1 MAFDIDQRYRI
12 KRSQLQEDAMRY
24 LVNELKVFKSL
35 SHLLVVSAVIGYN
48 NEQHNEFNKNAEP
61 VLMNSFSERS
71 YDIMNFLAY
80 AYTKEQSI
88 LKEQKQFA
96 HFEAYANGGFP
107 ILIDKLGV
115 DLIEKEKNDRKTII
129 RKYYQLLLTNG
140 FVKE

>member
-12 KRSQLQEDAMRY
+12 KRSQSQEDSMRY

-48 NEQHNEFNKNAEP
+48 NDQHNEFEKNAEP

-80 AYTKEQSI
+80 AYVKEQSV
-88 LKEQKQFA
+88 LKEQKQFV
-96 HFEAYANGGFP
+96 HFESYAHGGFP
-107 ILIDKLGV
+107 ILIDKLGIDLV
-115 DLIEKEKNDRKTII
+115 DKSKNDRKTII
-129 RKYYQLLLTNG
+129 RKYYQLLLTKG
-140 FVKE
+140 FIK

>member
-12 KRSQLQEDAMRY
+12 KRSQSQEDAMRY

-48 NEQHNEFNKNAEP
+48 NDQHNEFEKNAEP

-80 AYTKEQSI
+80 AYVKEQSV

-96 HFEAYANGGFP
+96 HFESYAHGGFP
-107 ILIDKLGV
+107 ILIDNLGIDLV
-115 DLIEKEKNDRKTII
+115 DKSKNDRKTII
-129 RKYYQLLLTNG
+129 RKYYQLLLTKG
-140 FVKE
+140 FIK

>member
-1 MAFDIDQRYRI
+1 MAFDIDQRYRS
-12 KRSQLQEDAMRY
+12 KSSQSQEDAMRY

-48 NEQHNEFNKNAEP
+48 NDQHNEFEKNAEP

-80 AYTKEQSI
+80 AYVKEQSV

-96 HFEAYANGGFP
+96 HFESYAHGGFP
-107 ILIDKLGV
+107 ILIDKLGIDLV
-115 DLIEKEKNDRKTII
+115 DKSKNDRKTII
-129 RKYYQLLLTNG
+129 RKYYRLLLTKG
-140 FVKE
+140 FIK

>member
-12 KRSQLQEDAMRY
+12 KRSQSQEDAMRY

-48 NEQHNEFNKNAEP
+48 NDQHNEFEKNAES

-80 AYTKEQSI
+80 AYVKEQSV

-96 HFEAYANGGFP
+96 HFESYAHGGFP
-107 ILIDKLGV
+107 ILIDKLGIDLV
-115 DLIEKEKNDRKTII
+115 DKSKNDRKTII
-129 RKYYQLLLTNG
+129 RKYYQLLLTKG
-140 FVKE
+140 FIK

>member
-12 KRSQLQEDAMRY
+12 KRSQSQEDAMRY

-48 NEQHNEFNKNAEP
+48 NDQHNEFEKNAEH

-80 AYTKEQSI
+80 AYVKEQSV
-88 LKEQKQFA
+88 LKEQKQFV
-96 HFEAYANGGFP
+96 HFESYAHGGFP
-107 ILIDKLGV
+107 ILVDKLGIDLV
-115 DLIEKEKNDRKTII
+115 DKSKNDRKTII
-129 RKYYQLLLTNG
+129 RKYYQLLLTKG
-140 FVKE
+140 FIK